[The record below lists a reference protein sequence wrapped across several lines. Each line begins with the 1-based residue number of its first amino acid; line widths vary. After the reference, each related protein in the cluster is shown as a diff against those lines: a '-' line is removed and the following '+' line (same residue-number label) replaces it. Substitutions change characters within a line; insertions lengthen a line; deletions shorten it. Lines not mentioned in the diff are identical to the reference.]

1 MDSLRPVTT
10 QKSIQEI
17 YWPDGICFGCGPA
30 NEKGLHIR
38 SFPGDDEVVAE
49 WQPEAHHQAF
59 PDVLNGGIIGTL
71 LDCHSAA
78 TSYWALSEAG
88 TKDTGQLVTARYA
101 VTLLR
106 PTPVDR
112 PVTILGRAVEVGERK
127 VQVESRIEAAGGV
140 TATCEGT
147 FVVPRPR

>member
-1 MDSLRPVTT
+1 MDETT
-10 QKSIQEI
+10 SIQEM

-38 SFPGDDEVVAE
+38 SFPKGDEVVAE
-49 WQPEAHHQAF
+49 WQPQPHHQAF
-59 PDVLNGGIIGTL
+59 PEVLNGGIIGTL

-78 TSYWALSEAG
+78 TSFWTISEGG

-112 PVTILGRAVEVGERK
+112 PLSLVGRALDVSGRK
-127 VQVESRIEAAGGV
+127 VRVESRIEVGDDV

-147 FVVPRPR
+147 FVVPRSS

>member
-1 MDSLRPVTT
+1 MP
-10 QKSIQEI
+10 KSIQEMG
-17 YWPDGICFGCGPA
+17 WPHGICFGCGPA
-30 NEKGLHIR
+30 NDQGLHIR
-38 SFPGDDEVVAE
+38 SFPSGDEVVGE
-49 WQPEAHHQAF
+49 WQPQAHHQAF

-78 TSYWALSEAG
+78 TSYWALSVGG

-106 PTPVDR
+106 PTPVDA
-112 PVTILGRAVEVGERK
+112 PVQIVGRAVEVGERK
-127 VQVESRIEAAGGV
+127 VKVESRIEARGEV